1 VQRSDLSVR
10 EAALAR
16 LRPSRQIADIRLIA
30 ENHEESTM
38 ATYDYDLVVLG
49 AGPGGYVAAIRAAQL
64 GLKAAVVEKD
74 KPGGVCLN
82 IGCIPSKAIIHQ
94 AELVRSAQ
102 ELGEL
107 GVKVDLGGLDYGK
120 VFAASRKAAD
130 TLSRGV
136 GYLLKKNNV
145 ELIVG
150 EGSISK
156 PHEVQV
162 KAVGGGGSA
171 AKKLSARNILIA
183 TGSRPRPL
191 PGFDF
196 DEKLVLSSTGALMLQ
211 ELPKRVCILG
221 GGAIGVEFAH
231 VMNAFGVEVHLVEML
246 DHLLP
251 LEDVE
256 IADVL
261 TRAFKKRGLKIYTS
275 TKASSYAKSG
285 KSLKVKVEG
294 LEGIKELEVD
304 KILLVVG
311 RIPNTENIGLEGL
324 GISTDKGFVP
334 VGDFYQ
340 TSVEGVYAVGDVI
353 RSPMLAHVASAE
365 GELAAEH
372 MAGKRTPPHLDPQ
385 AMPGAVYCE
394 PQVAS
399 FGLTEAQAKEQ
410 KLDFDKAV
418 FPYRGAGKSVA
429 IGRTEG
435 MVKLLVEKE
444 TREILG
450 AHVVG
455 AEATELIHELLLA
468 KTAELLPEDMAT
480 MIHAHPTLSEA
491 VMEAARAAEGWAIHI

>member
-1 VQRSDLSVR
+1 
-10 EAALAR
+10 
-16 LRPSRQIADIRLIA
+16 
-30 ENHEESTM
+30 M

-64 GLKAAVVEKD
+64 GLKTAVVEKD

-94 AELVRSAQ
+94 AELVRSTQ

-107 GVKVDLGGLDYGK
+107 GAKVDLAGLDYSK

-145 ELIVG
+145 ELIAGV
-150 EGSISK
+150 GSITR
-156 PHEVQV
+156 PREVQV
-162 KAVGGGGSA
+162 KGEGGA
-171 AKKLSARNILIA
+171 RRINARNILIA

-231 VMNAFGVEVHLVEML
+231 VMDAFGVEVHLVEML

-256 IADVL
+256 IAEVL
-261 TRAFKKRGLKIYTS
+261 TRAFRKRGLKLYTS
-275 TKASSYAKSG
+275 TKASSYARSG
-285 KSLKVKVEG
+285 KSLQVKVEG
-294 LEGIKELEVD
+294 PEGIKELEVD
-304 KILLVVG
+304 QILLVVG
-311 RIPNTENIGLEGL
+311 RIPNTEDIGLEGL
-324 GISTDKGFVP
+324 GITTDKGFVP

-372 MAGKRTPPHLDPQ
+372 MAGKRTPLRLDPQ

>member
-1 VQRSDLSVR
+1 
-10 EAALAR
+10 
-16 LRPSRQIADIRLIA
+16 
-30 ENHEESTM
+30 M
-38 ATYDYDLVVLG
+38 ASYDYDLLVLG

-64 GLKAAVVEKD
+64 GLKTAVVEKD

-82 IGCIPSKAIIHQ
+82 IGCIPSKAIIHS
-94 AELVRSAQ
+94 AELVRSAK
-102 ELGEL
+102 ELEGL
-107 GVKVDLGGLDYGK
+107 GAKVELGGLEYGK

-136 GYLLKKNNV
+136 GFLLKKNNV
-145 ELIVG
+145 ELIAG
-150 EGSISK
+150 EGVLAGA
-156 PHEVQV
+156 HEVQV
-162 KAVGGGGSA
+162 KGGSGGGAGGGKKVT
-171 AKKLSARNILIA
+171 AKSILIA

-211 ELPKRVCILG
+211 ELPKRVCVLG

-231 VMNAFGVEVHLVEML
+231 IMNAFGVEVHLVEML

-251 LEDVE
+251 LEDAEVAE
-256 IADVL
+256 VL
-261 TRAFKKRGLKIYTS
+261 TRSFKKRGITIYTS
-275 TKASSYAKSG
+275 TKASSYSKSD
-285 KSLKVKVEG
+285 KALKVS
-294 LEGIKELEVD
+294 LEGPEGAKEIEVD
-304 KILLVVG
+304 QILLVVG
-311 RIPNTENIGLEGL
+311 RLPNTEGIGLEGL
-324 GISTDKGFVP
+324 GITADKGFVP
-334 VGDFYQ
+334 VGDYYQ
-340 TSVEGVYAVGDVI
+340 TSVPGVFAVGDVI

-365 GELAAEH
+365 GELVAEYLGGH
-372 MAGKRTPPHLDPQ
+372 EPPARLDPG
-385 AMPGAVYCE
+385 AMPGGVYCE

-399 FGLTEAQAKEQ
+399 FGVTEAQAVEQ
-410 KLDFDKAV
+410 KLDFQKAV

-435 MVKLLVEKE
+435 MVKILVDKE

-468 KTAELLPEDMAT
+468 KTAELLPEDLAT

-491 VMEAARAAEGWAIHI
+491 VMEAARAAEGWAIHV